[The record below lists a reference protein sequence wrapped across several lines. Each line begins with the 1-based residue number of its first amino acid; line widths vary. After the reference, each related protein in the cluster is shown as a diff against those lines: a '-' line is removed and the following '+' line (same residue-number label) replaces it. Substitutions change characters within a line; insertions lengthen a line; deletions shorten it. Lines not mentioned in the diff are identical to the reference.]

1 MGGKDDGRFSVIY
14 LLDVNALMG
23 LGFSKHAFHDRIEN
37 WLESMDQA
45 DLATCAITE
54 LGFVRILAQLPDHEI
69 TMESAQEML
78 ALLKVTSRL
87 SFTFLVDHMGVDQL
101 PKWVK
106 KPGQTTDGHLIA
118 LAKAHGA
125 TFATLD
131 RKIPGAFLIPA

>member
-1 MGGKDDGRFSVIY
+1 VIY

-23 LGFSKHAFHDRIEN
+23 LGFSKHVFHNRVESWLGSMDRI
-37 WLESMDQA
+37 

-69 TMESAQEML
+69 TVESAQEML
-78 ALLKVTSRL
+78 ALLKTTSRA
-87 SFTFLVDHMGVDQL
+87 SFTFLVDDVGIDQL

-106 KPGQTTDGHLIA
+106 NPKQTTDGHLVA

-125 TFATLD
+125 MLATLD
-131 RKIPGAFLIPA
+131 GKIPGAFLITA

>member
-1 MGGKDDGRFSVIY
+1 
-14 LLDVNALMG
+14 MG
-23 LGFSKHAFHDRIEN
+23 LGFSQHTFHNRIES
-37 WLESMDQA
+37 WLESMDQV

-69 TMESAQEML
+69 TVESAQEML
-78 ALLKVTSRL
+78 ALLKATSRA
-87 SFTFLVDHMGVDQL
+87 SFTFLVDDVGVDLL

-106 KPGQTTDGHLIA
+106 NPGQTTDGHLVA

-125 TFATLD
+125 VLATLD

>member
-1 MGGKDDGRFSVIY
+1 MIY

-23 LGFSKHAFHDRIEN
+23 LGFSKHTFHERVEN
-37 WLESMDQA
+37 WLESMDRV

-69 TMESAQEML
+69 TVEVAQEML
-78 ALLKVTSRL
+78 ALLKAASGS
-87 SFTFLVDHMGVDQL
+87 SFTFLIDDVGVDLL

-106 KPGQTTDGHLIA
+106 NPGQTTDGHLVS

-125 TFATLD
+125 MLATLD
-131 RKIPGAFLIPA
+131 QKIPGAFLIPN